1 MASPDTGGARVG
13 TCWVVGAADQ
23 VEEVGLPEVRIVVE
37 VGEGA
42 WVEEFG
48 GIEVPVRVGA
58 GDVGTD
64 AAAGAGGVGAVDD
77 DGTSSRT
84 EGVVNGEATRTVGAV
99 ERGGAW

>member
-1 MASPDTGGARVG
+1 MASPDTGGARME
-13 TCWVVGAADQ
+13 TCWAVGAADE
-23 VEEVGLPEVRIVVE
+23 VEEAGMPEVMIVVE

-84 EGVVNGEATRTVGAV
+84 GEVVNGEATRTVGAV
-99 ERGGAW
+99 EETGVW